1 MIRFS
6 IITCTYNAEHV
17 LQRTLDSVAQQ
28 SWQQVEHIIVDGAS
42 KDGTVGVIRHYADTT
57 QADEDCEHT
66 VAWTSEPDRG
76 LYDAMN
82 KGIARATGDYIVF
95 LNAGDVFPS
104 PETLEH
110 IFTDVNERCDSVLP
124 AVLYG
129 DTDIVDDDGR
139 FLRHRRLAPP
149 DTLSWRSFRHGML
162 VCHQA
167 FYVRTDIAKAEN
179 YDLRYRFSADVDWCI
194 RVMKRAEKMQLQLLR
209 LPEVVVN
216 YLDGGM
222 TNHNHR
228 ASLMERFRIMCRH
241 YGTVRTIGIHAWF
254 VLRALLKK

>member
-1 MIRFS
+1 MIKFS
-6 IITCTYNAEHV
+6 VITCTYNAERV

-28 SWQQVEHIIVDGAS
+28 SWSQVEHVIVDGAS
-42 KDGTVGVIRHYADTT
+42 KDATVDMIKRYYDKHNE
-57 QADEDCEHT
+57 ADEDAHEI
-66 VAWTSEPDRG
+66 VWKSEPDRG

-82 KGIARATGDYIVF
+82 KGIERATGDYVVF

-129 DTDIVDDDGR
+129 DTDIVDDAGN

-149 DTLSWRSFRHGML
+149 DNLNWRSFMHGML

-167 FYVRTDIAKAEN
+167 FYVRTDIAKAEH

-194 RVMKRAEKMQLQLLR
+194 RVMKHAERQHLQLLR
-209 LPEVVVN
+209 IPEVVVN

-222 TNHNHR
+222 TNRNHR
-228 ASLMERFRIMCRH
+228 ASLNERFRVMCHH
-241 YGTVRTIGIHAWF
+241 YGTVRTVLLHMWF